1 MAVTIMYKKGNNWV
15 QAEKEKGEY
24 EVNFLISALG
34 STHDK
39 DRIFYINPEENS
51 ISIYKNGKVKKFALT
66 EKHYVVYENKV
77 GDYNP
82 DDHKEVVVRLPQNII
97 DGSLKGYINDVLDL
111 FR

>member
-1 MAVTIMYKKGNNWV
+1 MAVTIMFRKDEKWF

-24 EVNFLISALG
+24 EVNFLISALDL
-34 STHDK
+34 THDK

-51 ISIYKNGKVKKFALT
+51 IAIYKNGKVKKFALT
-66 EKHYVVYENKV
+66 EKHYVIFENKV

-82 DDHKEVVVRLPQNII
+82 DDHKEVVVKLSQKVI
-97 DGSLKGYINDVLDL
+97 DGTLKGYINDVLDL